1 VALTDDQR
9 AMLRLLAQRDE
20 GYEDIAALMGL
31 SVEEVRA
38 RVKEALDQLA
48 ADEGGA
54 EAPTPVSEPEPE
66 PEEPEPHVPPP
77 APPAK
82 PEAPPSEPVEEK
94 VVAPKPPK
102 PASLSQSPRIPLPSD
117 SRGWAIVA
125 GGAALVL
132 ILIVLIATGAFSGG
146 SSSSSSASS
155 SDTTTS
161 TTASNQSA
169 SQNLTQAILAPVD
182 GGNAAGR
189 ALFGRVKKSAVLEVL
204 AKGLKPSPPG
214 HSYTVWLYR
223 SPQVSLRIGGVR
235 VGKTGGIAAQ
245 FPIPAQLLTY
255 VANGAFDQIDISLTD
270 DAAYKAE
277 VAQAKKQN
285 RLPRYA
291 GTDVLRGR
299 ITGPG
304 VKPASGS

>member
-1 VALTDDQR
+1 MALTDDQR

-31 SVEEVRA
+31 SVDEVRA

-48 ADEGGA
+48 ADETAA
-54 EAPTPVSEPEPE
+54 EAPTPISEPEPE
-66 PEEPEPHVPPP
+66 SKKPEPQVSPP
-77 APPAK
+77 AALPK
-82 PEAPPSEPVEEK
+82 PEVPPSEPAEEK

-102 PASLSQSPRIPLPSD
+102 PATPSQPPRIPMPSD

-132 ILIVLIATGAFSGG
+132 ILIVLLATGAFGGG
-146 SSSSSSASS
+146 SDSSSSASS
-155 SDTTTS
+155 TDTTTS
-161 TTASNQSA
+161 TTASSTNS
-169 SQNLTQAILAPVD
+169 SKNLTQAILAPVN

-189 ALFGRVKKSAVLEVL
+189 ALFGRVKKTAVLEVI
-204 AKGLKPSPPG
+204 AKGLDPSPQG

-223 SPQVSLRIGGVR
+223 SPKVSLRIGGVQ
-235 VGKTGGIAAQ
+235 VNKTGGIAAQ
-245 FPIPAQLLTY
+245 FPIPSQLLAY
-255 VANGAFDQIDISLTD
+255 VANGAFNQIDISLTD
-270 DAAYKAE
+270 DAAYKTE

-291 GTDVLRGR
+291 GTDVLRGK

-304 VKPASGS
+304 VKPASG